1 MKLRTVSRWFF
12 VLVVAALVANFAF
25 LLLIRTAYLS
35 AEQAAQRRADT
46 LRLVA
51 ELQNEAVMLRRL
63 VSAYTSSGAPRYL
76 LYYYDMLA
84 IREGR
89 KAPPQGAD
97 PVLYWNEVIAGQ
109 RAHDLPPGAPGLSL
123 QSRMADLDFSGAE
136 REAVA
141 NVLRATE
148 QLKKTEQVAFA
159 ATQGLYDP
167 RRKTYVSDGQPDL
180 SYAMQ
185 LVHSGAYEAQAADL
199 ARALSALSHIA
210 DARTAAERSQASA
223 QLERYIIVTIGLDLA
238 LLPGLLMAL
247 YIVRT
252 RVLSPI
258 DRLGHVARRLARGD
272 YATRSGGR
280 HKWVDELDTLGVTL
294 NVMAHAVQDDVNQR
308 ARAQQELREARD
320 EAEAATRAKSMFLAN
335 MSHEIRT
342 PMNAIVGMTH
352 LALQTPLTEQQR
364 DYLAKVQSASAMLL
378 GVINDILDFS
388 KIEAGKLTL
397 ESAPM
402 RIDGVVNDAMMMV
415 RQRAQDK
422 GIALRCEFVTPD
434 LLGERGLVHGDA
446 LRLGQVLANLL
457 SNAVKFT
464 EHGHVTLRVN
474 LTGWQPSAATL
485 RLEIEDTGIGMS
497 EEQLQKLFSE
507 FTQADGSTTR
517 RYGGTGLG
525 LSITRRLV
533 TLMGGEIAVHSAPGR
548 GSTFAIEMP
557 VVPAR
562 ILGPMPGSLASR
574 SAAQDERLRLDG
586 LRVLLVED
594 NVLNQQLASELL
606 SRRGAQVTLAHHG
619 QEALDKLRQPGA
631 HHDVVLMDLQMPV
644 MDGYQATQAIR
655 HDPALQGI
663 PVLAMTAHAM
673 VEERERCLALGM
685 QGHLSKPLDPPT
697 LYAAL
702 RPHVPVPVPAADQ
715 PSASAKPDAQRPSG
729 AAQALQEA
737 HGHDAPV
744 GLQPPGWAPG
754 RAPGS
759 AAEGPSGVPSPSPAP
774 PEWPEVA
781 GLDRRSTEAYFAGDA
796 GLYRQTL
803 IAFVDHLQTVL
814 PRLPEAL
821 QATDRDVLGREG
833 HTLKGLAHTV
843 GHGTLA
849 ERARHLERI
858 SLTGEQAELERA
870 VALLVDVALPLADAL
885 QRALPR
891 TQLAPSSD
899 LTPTRPDAQQVQH
912 LIRLAA
918 ESDGQAL
925 SLWQR
930 HRHAFA
936 AWLQPSTFAQLDD
949 ALARCDFDAAARH
962 LQESELGAHTA
973 HRAKAQPETQAT

>member
-12 VLVVAALVANFAF
+12 VLVVAALLANFAF

-35 AEQAAQRRADT
+35 AEQAAQRRSDT
-46 LRLVA
+46 LKLVS
-51 ELQNEAVMLRRL
+51 ELQSEAVLLRRL
-63 VSAYTSSGAPRYL
+63 VSAYTSSGVARYL

-84 IREGR
+84 IREGL
-89 KAPPQGAD
+89 KSPPPGPD

-109 RAHDLPPGAPGLSL
+109 RVHALPKGVPGASL
-123 QSRMADLDFSGAE
+123 QDRMRELDFS
-136 REAVA
+136 REELDAVSA
-141 NVLRATE
+141 VLKATD

-167 RRKTYVSDGQPDL
+167 RRKAYVSDGEPDL
-180 SYAMQ
+180 AYATQ
-185 LVHSGAYEAQAADL
+185 LVHSTSYEAQSADL
-199 ARALSALSHIA
+199 ARALSVLNRIT
-210 DARTAAERSQASA
+210 DARTAAERSHASA
-223 QLERYIIVTIGLDLA
+223 QLERYIQITIGLDLV
-238 LLPGLLMAL
+238 LLPGLLLAL

-252 RVLSPI
+252 RVLRPI

-280 HKWVDELDTLGVTL
+280 HKWVEELDTLGVTL

-320 EAEAATRAKSMFLAN
+320 QAEAATRAKSMFLAN

-352 LALQTPLTEQQR
+352 LALQTPLSEQQR
-364 DYLAKVQSASAMLL
+364 DYLGKVQSASAMLL

-402 RIDGVVNDAMMMV
+402 RVDSVVNDAMMMV

-422 GIALRCEFVTPD
+422 GIELRCEFVSPEI
-434 LLGERGLVHGDA
+434 LGERGLIHGDA

-464 EHGHVTLRVN
+464 ERGHVTLRVR
-474 LTGWQPSAATL
+474 LSDWQPSAATL
-485 RLEIEDTGIGMS
+485 HLEVEDTGIGMD
-497 EEQLQKLFSE
+497 EDQLQHLFSE

-533 TLMGGEIAVHSAPGR
+533 ALMGGDILVQSEPSQ
-548 GSTFAIEMP
+548 GSHFFIQLP

-562 ILGPMPGSLASR
+562 LPGPQPGASVR
-574 SAAQDERLRLDG
+574 AVLHDERLRLDG

-594 NVLNQQLASELL
+594 NGLNQQLASELL
-606 SRRGAQVTLAHHG
+606 ARRGAQVTVAGHG
-619 QEALDKLRQPGA
+619 QEALALLRQPGA

-644 MDGYQATQAIR
+644 MDGYQATHAIR
-655 HDPALQGI
+655 QDPALKGL

-685 QGHLSKPLDPPT
+685 QGHLSKPLDPGA

-702 RPHVPVPVPAADQ
+702 QPYVPQGAPAPALPEPPAAGH
-715 PSASAKPDAQRPSG
+715 R
-729 AAQALQEA
+729 AARA
-737 HGHDAPV
+737 HELPAT
-744 GLQPPGWAPG
+744 
-754 RAPGS
+754 
-759 AAEGPSGVPSPSPAP
+759 AAAAD
-774 PEWPEVA
+774 WPELP
-781 GLDRRSTEAYFAGDA
+781 GLDRRHAETYFSGDA
-796 GLYRQTL
+796 TLYRQTL
-803 IAFVDHLQTVL
+803 LAFVDHVRELL
-814 PRLPEAL
+814 PRLPVAL
-821 QATDRDVLGREG
+821 QAHDWTVLTREG
-833 HTLKGLAHTV
+833 HTLKGLARTV

-849 ERARHLERI
+849 ERARTLERV
-858 SLTGEQAELERA
+858 GAGGDQAEIERA
-870 VALLVDVALPLADAL
+870 VALLVDAVVPLVDGL
-885 QRALPR
+885 ERALTVPHAVP
-891 TQLAPSSD
+891 TALVPAAPD
-899 LTPTRPDAQQVQH
+899 PALVQ
-912 LIRLAA
+912 RLARLTA
-918 ESDGQAL
+918 DSDGQAL

-930 HRHAFA
+930 HRNAFA
-936 AWLQPSTFAQLDD
+936 GWLPPSTFARLDD
-949 ALARCDFDAAARH
+949 ALARCDFDVAARH
-962 LQESELGAHTA
+962 LQELQSTHTEST
-973 HRAKAQPETQAT
+973 PT

>member
-12 VLVVAALVANFAF
+12 VLVMAALLANFAF

-35 AEQAAQRRADT
+35 AEQAAQRRSDT
-46 LRLVA
+46 LRLVS

-89 KAPPQGAD
+89 KAPPPGTD
-97 PVLYWNEVIAGQ
+97 PVLYWNEVIAGL
-109 RAHDLPPGAPGLSL
+109 RVHALPLGAPKLSL
-123 QSRMADLDFSGAE
+123 QARMKELDFRGEE
-136 REAVA
+136 RDAVTV
-141 NVLRATE
+141 VLQATE

-167 RRKTYVSDGQPDL
+167 KRKAYVSDGQPDL
-180 SYAMQ
+180 AYATQ
-185 LVHSGAYEAQAADL
+185 LVHSAAYEAQSAQL
-199 ARALSALSHIA
+199 ARALSTLSRIT
-210 DARTAAERSQASA
+210 DARTAAERSHASA
-223 QLERYIIVTIGLDLA
+223 QLDRYIVITIGLDLA
-238 LLPGLLMAL
+238 ALPGLLLAL

-280 HKWVDELDTLGVTL
+280 HKWVEELDTLGVTL

-320 EAEAATRAKSMFLAN
+320 QAEAATRAKSMFLAN

-364 DYLAKVQSASAMLL
+364 DYLGKVQSASAMLL

-402 RIDGVVNDAMMMV
+402 RIDSVVNDAMMMV

-422 GIALRCEFVTPD
+422 GIALRCEFVSPE
-434 LLGERGLVHGDA
+434 LLGERGLIHGDA

-464 EHGHVTLRVN
+464 EHGHVTLRVR
-474 LTGWQPSAATL
+474 LSDWAPTEATL
-485 RLEIEDTGIGMS
+485 HVEVEDTGIGMN
-497 EEQLQKLFSE
+497 EDQLQNLFSE

-533 TLMGGEIAVHSAPGR
+533 ALMGGDIVVHSEPAQ
-548 GSTFAIEMP
+548 GSTFRVQMP

-562 ILGPMPGSLASR
+562 ILGTSPGASATHPSVR
-574 SAAQDERLRLDG
+574 DERLRLDG

-594 NVLNQQLASELL
+594 NALNQQLAHELL
-606 SRRGAQVTLAHHG
+606 TRRGAQVTVAQHG
-619 QEALDKLRQPGA
+619 QEALDLLRQPGA

-655 HDPALQGI
+655 QDPALRDT

-685 QGHLSKPLDPPT
+685 QGHLSKPLDPLT
-697 LYAAL
+697 LYATL
-702 RPHVPVPVPAADQ
+702 SPYVPAA
-715 PSASAKPDAQRPSG
+715 ARGETAAG
-729 AAQALQEA
+729 APAA
-737 HGHDAPV
+737 GPV
-744 GLQPPGWAPG
+744 
-754 RAPGS
+754 RAAAGS
-759 AAEGPSGVPSPSPAP
+759 AVEPGAVQGVPRSGGLRHANAQD
-774 PEWPEVA
+774 WPEVP
-781 GLDRRSTEAYFAGDA
+781 GLDRPASEAYFAGDVS
-796 GLYRQTL
+796 LYRQTL
-803 IAFVDHLQTVL
+803 HAFVNHVRELL
-814 PRLPEAL
+814 PRLPQAL
-821 QATDRDVLGREG
+821 QALDRPTLVREG
-833 HTLKGLAHTV
+833 HTLKGLARTV

-849 ERARHLERI
+849 ERAQALERLGD
-858 SLTGEQAELERA
+858 SGSQTEVERA
-870 VALLVDVALPLADAL
+870 VALLVDAVVPLVDAL
-885 QRALPR
+885 ELV
-891 TQLAPSSD
+891 LAPPALQHPALVPAAPD
-899 LTPTRPDAQQVQH
+899 TALVQRLT
-912 LIRLAA
+912 RLAA
-918 ESDGQAL
+918 DSDGEAL

-930 HRHAFA
+930 HRIAFA
-936 AWLQPSTFAQLDD
+936 GWLPPSTFARLDD
-949 ALARCDFDAAARH
+949 ALARCDFDAATRH
-962 LQESELGAHTA
+962 LQELHPMTPA
-973 HRAKAQPETQAT
+973 AQVASTSAPVQTEPTPS

>member
-12 VLVVAALVANFAF
+12 VLVMAALLANFAF

-35 AEQAAQRRADT
+35 AEQAAQRRSDT
-46 LRLVA
+46 LRLVS

-89 KAPPQGAD
+89 KAPPPGTD
-97 PVLYWNEVIAGQ
+97 PVLYWNEVIAGL
-109 RAHDLPPGAPGLSL
+109 RVHALPLGAPKLSL
-123 QSRMADLDFSGAE
+123 QARMKELDFRGEE
-136 REAVA
+136 RDAVA
-141 NVLRATE
+141 VVLQATE

-159 ATQGLYDP
+159 TTQGLYDP
-167 RRKTYVSDGQPDL
+167 KRKAYVSDGQPDL
-180 SYAMQ
+180 AYATQ
-185 LVHSGAYEAQAADL
+185 LVHSAAYEAQSAQL
-199 ARALSALSHIA
+199 ARALSTLSRIT
-210 DARTAAERSQASA
+210 DARTAAERSHASA
-223 QLERYIIVTIGLDLA
+223 QLDRYIVITIGLDLA
-238 LLPGLLMAL
+238 ALPGLLLAL

-280 HKWVDELDTLGVTL
+280 HKWVEELDTLGVTL

-320 EAEAATRAKSMFLAN
+320 QAEAATRAKSMFLAN

-364 DYLAKVQSASAMLL
+364 DYLGKVQSASAMLL

-402 RIDGVVNDAMMMV
+402 RIDSVVNDAMMMV

-422 GIALRCEFVTPD
+422 GIALRCEFVSPE
-434 LLGERGLVHGDA
+434 LLGERGLIHGDA

-464 EHGHVTLRVN
+464 EHGHVTLRVR
-474 LTGWQPSAATL
+474 LSDWAPTEATL
-485 RLEIEDTGIGMS
+485 HVEVEDTGIGMN
-497 EEQLQKLFSE
+497 EDQLQNLFSE

-533 TLMGGEIAVHSAPGR
+533 ALMGGDIVVHSEPAQ
-548 GSTFAIEMP
+548 GSTFRVQMP

-562 ILGPMPGSLASR
+562 ILGTSPGASATHPSVR
-574 SAAQDERLRLDG
+574 DERLRLDG

-594 NVLNQQLASELL
+594 NALNQQLAHELL
-606 SRRGAQVTLAHHG
+606 TRRGAQVTVAQHG
-619 QEALDKLRQPGA
+619 QEALDLLRQPGA

-655 HDPALQGI
+655 QDPALRDT

-685 QGHLSKPLDPPT
+685 QGHLSKPLDPLT
-697 LYAAL
+697 LYATL
-702 RPHVPVPVPAADQ
+702 SPYVPAA
-715 PSASAKPDAQRPSG
+715 AREE
-729 AAQALQEA
+729 AAAVA
-737 HGHDAPV
+737 A
-744 GLQPPGWAPG
+744 A
-754 RAPGS
+754 S
-759 AAEGPSGVPSPSPAP
+759 AAEPARGGALP
-774 PEWPEVA
+774 GGARQGGTRHAAAPDWPEVH
-781 GLDRRSTEAYFAGDA
+781 GLDRPTTEAYFAGDA
-796 GLYRQTL
+796 SLYRQTL
-803 IAFVDHLQTVL
+803 HAFVGHVRELL
-814 PRLPEAL
+814 PRLPQAL
-821 QATDRDVLGREG
+821 QKLDRVTLVREG
-833 HTLKGLAHTV
+833 HTLKGLARTV

-849 ERARHLERI
+849 ERAQALERLGDGG
-858 SLTGEQAELERA
+858 SQAEVERA
-870 VALLVDVALPLADAL
+870 VALLVDAVVPLVDAL
-885 QRALPR
+885 ELV
-891 TQLAPSSD
+891 LAPAASAHPV
-899 LTPTRPDAQQVQH
+899 LVPAAPDAALVH
-912 LIRLAA
+912 SLTRLTAD
-918 ESDGQAL
+918 SDGEAL

-930 HRHAFA
+930 HRIAFA
-936 AWLQPSTFAQLDD
+936 GWLPPSTFARLDD
-949 ALARCDFDAAARH
+949 ALARCDFDAATRH
-962 LQESELGAHTA
+962 LQELQSMTPD
-973 HRAKAQPETQAT
+973 AQVASTSVPVQTEPTPS

>member
-12 VLVVAALVANFAF
+12 VLVVAALLANFAF

-35 AEQAAQRRADT
+35 AEQAAQRRSDT
-46 LRLVA
+46 LRLVS

-89 KAPPQGAD
+89 KSPPPGAD
-97 PVLYWNEVIAGQ
+97 PVLYWNEVIAGL
-109 RAHDLPPGAPGLSL
+109 RVHALPPGALKLSL
-123 QSRMADLDFSGAE
+123 QARMKELDFRGEE
-136 REAVA
+136 RDAVA
-141 NVLRATE
+141 VVLQATE

-167 RRKTYVSDGQPDL
+167 KRKAYVSDGQPDL
-180 SYAMQ
+180 AYATQ
-185 LVHSGAYEAQAADL
+185 LVHSAAYEAQSAQL
-199 ARALSALSHIA
+199 ARALSTLSRIT
-210 DARTAAERSQASA
+210 DARTAAERSHASE
-223 QLERYIIVTIGLDLA
+223 QLDRYIVITIGLDLA
-238 LLPGLLMAL
+238 ALPGLLLAL

-280 HKWVDELDTLGVTL
+280 HKWVEELDTLGVTL

-320 EAEAATRAKSMFLAN
+320 QAEAATRAKSMFLAN

-364 DYLAKVQSASAMLL
+364 DYLGKVQSASAMLL

-402 RIDGVVNDAMMMV
+402 RIDSVVNDAMMMV

-422 GIALRCEFVTPD
+422 GIALRCEFVSPE
-434 LLGERGLVHGDA
+434 LLGERGLIHGDA

-464 EHGHVTLRVN
+464 EHGHVTLRVR
-474 LTGWQPSAATL
+474 LSDWEPTEATL
-485 RLEIEDTGIGMS
+485 HVEVEDSGIGMNAD
-497 EEQLQKLFSE
+497 QLQNLFSE

-533 TLMGGEIAVHSAPGR
+533 GLMGGDIAVHSEPGQ
-548 GSTFAIEMP
+548 GSTFRIQMP

-562 ILGPMPGSLASR
+562 ILGALPGASAAHL
-574 SAAQDERLRLDG
+574 AAQDERLRLDG

-594 NVLNQQLASELL
+594 NALNQQLANELL
-606 SRRGAQVTLAHHG
+606 TRRGAQVTVAQHG
-619 QEALDKLRQPGA
+619 QEALALLRQPGV

-655 HDPALQGI
+655 QDPALRDT

-685 QGHLSKPLDPPT
+685 QGHLSKPLDPLT
-697 LYAAL
+697 LYATL
-702 RPHVPVPVPAADQ
+702 SPYVPAAARGE
-715 PSASAKPDAQRPSG
+715 SAGGTTAAEVMHAG
-729 AAQALQEA
+729 ATAAA
-737 HGHDAPV
+737 
-744 GLQPPGWAPG
+744 APG
-754 RAPGS
+754 MARAGALRH
-759 AAEGPSGVPSPSPAP
+759 AAAP
-774 PEWPEVA
+774 DWPEVP
-781 GLDRRSTEAYFAGDA
+781 GLDRPATEAYFAGDA
-796 GLYRQTL
+796 SLYRQTL
-803 IAFVDHLQTVL
+803 HAFVNHVRELL
-814 PRLPEAL
+814 PRLPQAL
-821 QATDRDVLGREG
+821 QTLDRPTLVREG
-833 HTLKGLAHTV
+833 HTLKGLARTV

-849 ERARHLERI
+849 ERAQTLERLGD
-858 SLTGEQAELERA
+858 SGSQAEVERA
-870 VALLVDVALPLADAL
+870 VALLVDAVVPLVDALELVLAPAALPHPAL
-885 QRALPR
+885 VPA
-891 TQLAPSSD
+891 A
-899 LTPTRPDAQQVQH
+899 PDAALVQR
-912 LIRLAA
+912 LSRLAA
-918 ESDGQAL
+918 DSDGEAL

-930 HRHAFA
+930 HRIAFA
-936 AWLQPSTFAQLDD
+936 GWLPPSTFARLDD
-949 ALARCDFDAAARH
+949 ALARCDFDAATRH
-962 LQESELGAHTA
+962 LQELQPMTPA
-973 HRAKAQPETQAT
+973 AQVASTSAPVQTEPTPS